1 VTPDGSILPGIV
13 VPLKLLLLGASAL
26 GLLFEFDA
34 LASEPPQTNLPRVQL
49 SVGLHLIRAQVANS
63 METRAKG
70 LMFTKAMP
78 ANEGMLFVFDVPAQ
92 QCMWMKNTLIP
103 LSVAFIDA
111 AGQISNIAE
120 MQPQSEQ
127 THCSTRPVKYALEM
141 NAGWFAGKGVR
152 PEQRLMGIE
161 QAPPAR

>member
-1 VTPDGSILPGIV
+1 VTLDGPSLSGKV
-13 VPLKLLLLGASAL
+13 VPLKRMLLGAAVL
-26 GLLFEFDA
+26 GLLFEPDA
-34 LASEPPQTNLPRVQL
+34 FASEPPQTNLPRVQL

-63 METRAKG
+63 MESRAKG
-70 LMFTKAMP
+70 LMFTRAMP
-78 ANEGMLFVFDVPAQ
+78 ANEGMLFVFDSPAQ

-120 MQPQSEQ
+120 MQPQTEQ
-127 THCSTRPVKYALEM
+127 THCSTRPAKYALEM
-141 NAGWFAGKGVR
+141 NAGWFAGKGIR
-152 PEQRLMGIE
+152 PEQRLIGVE

>member
-1 VTPDGSILPGIV
+1 MLISCGRATSPRSSLLAV
-13 VPLKLLLLGASAL
+13 VLLGLLLGTNA
-26 GLLFEFDA
+26 F
-34 LASEPPQTNLPRVQL
+34 ASESPQTNLPRIQL
-49 SVGLHLIRAQVANS
+49 TAGLHLIRAQVANT

-70 LMFTKAMP
+70 LMFTKSMQ

-111 AGQISNIAE
+111 TGQISNIAE
-120 MQPQSEQ
+120 MQAQSEQ

-141 NAGWFAGKGVR
+141 NSGWFASKGVR
-152 PEQRLMGIE
+152 PEQRLLGID
-161 QAPPAR
+161 QAPPAH

>member
-1 VTPDGSILPGIV
+1 MPISLGPTVLQRLSLSGV
-13 VPLKLLLLGASAL
+13 VLLGLLLGGNACAS
-26 GLLFEFDA
+26 DV
-34 LASEPPQTNLPRVQL
+34 PQTNLPRMQL
-49 SVGLHLIRAQVANS
+49 SAGLHLIRAQVANT
-63 METRAKG
+63 MESRAKG
-70 LMFTKAMP
+70 LMFTKTMP

-141 NAGWFAGKGVR
+141 NSGWFVSKGVR
-152 PEQRLMGIE
+152 PEQRLVGIE